1 MSFSEVQLLVM
12 FDTYLRQQK
21 WEFLVILRLIRV
33 SSQKRKCNSTSRQ
46 LSPKENHTGTFTV
59 VKTTREV
66 TYLFRFSILMHIL
79 FIHIDTE
86 TFVHLTCTYTLNLW
100 AFRFVEI
107 FHLGEITSL
116 LHVNVILEEIIFEN
130 D

>member
-21 WEFLVILRLIRV
+21 WEFLVILRLLRL
-33 SSQKRKCNSTSRQ
+33 SPQKRKCNSTSRQ
-46 LSPKENHTGTFTV
+46 LSPNENHTGTFTV

-66 TYLFRFSILMHIL
+66 AYLFRFSIFMHIS
-79 FIHIDTE
+79 FIDIDTE

-107 FHLGEITSL
+107 FHLVEITSL
-116 LHVNVILEEIIFEN
+116 HHVNVILEERIFEN
-130 D
+130 N